1 MFSADVLF
9 VPVKVFAPTHTT
21 APAPFLPWPRRYLGH
36 GHLDLET
43 ELTIQINV
51 KRGGLQIICFAGHF
65 NFNNFNNLTN

>member
-36 GHLDLET
+36 CHLDLET
-43 ELTIQINV
+43 ELTIQIN
-51 KRGGLQIICFAGHF
+51 RQEHICLQWSASI
-65 NFNNFNNLTN
+65 